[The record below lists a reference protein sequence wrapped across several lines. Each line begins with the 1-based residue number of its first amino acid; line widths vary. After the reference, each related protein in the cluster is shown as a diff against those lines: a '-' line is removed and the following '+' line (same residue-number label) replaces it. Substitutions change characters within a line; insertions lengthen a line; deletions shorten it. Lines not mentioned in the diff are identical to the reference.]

1 MKKLLSI
8 FMVLVMALSFASCS
22 STPKEIKAYVE
33 ANQAQV
39 EATQQATGGVFE
51 KVEMEARGK
60 SVVYMYTY
68 AEKQVD
74 EDTVMLLEESFDS
87 TQDAMQQVLVAMQ
100 DNCPQIE
107 SVIYEYY
114 NGSGKLLMTREYK

>member
-8 FMVLVMALSFASCS
+8 FMILVMVLSFASCS
-22 STPKEIKAYVE
+22 SSKEVKAYVE

-39 EATQQATGGVFE
+39 EATQKATGGVFE

-74 EDTVMLLEESFDS
+74 KDTVLLLEESFDS
-87 TQDAMQQVLVAMQ
+87 TQDAMQEVLVLMR